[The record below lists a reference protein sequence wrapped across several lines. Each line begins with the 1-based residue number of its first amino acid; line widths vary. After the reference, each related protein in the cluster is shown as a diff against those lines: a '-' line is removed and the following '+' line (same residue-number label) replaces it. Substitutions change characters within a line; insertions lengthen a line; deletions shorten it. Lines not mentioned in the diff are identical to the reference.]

1 MAKASGSLA
10 LERAFESTIY
20 TRSSDISRR
29 RCCECSSGVEMYS
42 LLCLGRLLEPLCFA
56 LLPHVFDCLKEKH
69 GPMVICVSPLTSLMM
84 DQTEN
89 FSRTS

>member
-1 MAKASGSLA
+1 
-10 LERAFESTIY
+10 
-20 TRSSDISRR
+20 
-29 RCCECSSGVEMYS
+29 MYS
-42 LLCLGRLLEPLCFA
+42 LLCLGRLLESLCFA

-89 FSRTS
+89 FSRTSLQMEFVGEAQRDPNAIRRGFYYSRLVRE